1 MYAAGKRFS
10 LMGNVFGQ
18 VTAQHL
24 VRLHQMWKGVIQN
37 NTFNA
42 GLSGALMIKLHAPC
56 RGGGCDILGPLGTT
70 TFSEDIVISDNRF
83 NGGAYLWMVVIAAQN
98 NTSNEQ
104 IRNIIVERN
113 HTIYS
118 GGAVSSPLGVGA
130 ADVTVR
136 NNLFDMS
143 NGQFDENYAVRV
155 IHEGLEPNPTR
166 VHIYNNTMYR
176 SNAVNTFV
184 GVEIEAQASNTKVKN
199 NLAYNPAGSGT
210 RQMILGSGSGLDQ
223 ANNSLDSQ
231 IQLTDPLFVGPTTS
245 PAGFVP
251 NLGSYAINSG
261 ASVPVFSDFFRLSRP
276 QGGVIDRGAFERP

>member
-1 MYAAGKRFS
+1 
-10 LMGNVFGQ
+10 MGNVFGQ

-42 GLSGALMIKLHAPC
+42 GQSGALMIKLHAPC
-56 RGGGCDILGPLGTT
+56 RNFINLGCDIISALGTD

-98 NTSNEQ
+98 NESNEQ
-104 IRNIIVERN
+104 IRNVIFERN

-118 GGAVSSPLGVGA
+118 GNAGISPLGVGA

-143 NGQFDENYAVRV
+143 NGDLDENYAVRV

-176 SNAVNTFV
+176 SNAVDTFV
-184 GVEIEAQASNTKVKN
+184 GVEITAQASNTQVKN
-199 NLAYNPAGSGT
+199 NLAYNPAGSGS

-223 ANNSLDSQ
+223 ANNSSDSE

-261 ASVPVFSDFFRLSRP
+261 APVPVFLDFFGVTRP
-276 QGGVIDRGAFERP
+276 QNSMFDLGATERP